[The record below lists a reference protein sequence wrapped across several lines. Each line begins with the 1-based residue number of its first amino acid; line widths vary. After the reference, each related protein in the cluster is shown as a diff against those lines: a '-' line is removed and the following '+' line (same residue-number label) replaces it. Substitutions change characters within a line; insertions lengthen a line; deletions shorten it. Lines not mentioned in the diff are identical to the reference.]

1 MSRRGWRCESISTGP
16 GAEDRV
22 DLSEGSVLVTGAE
35 GFIGSHLVEALA
47 RRGCR
52 VRAMV
57 LYNSFGSWGWL
68 DTIDP
73 ALLDRVE
80 VVMGDVRDGAGTGEI
95 VRGCRVV
102 FHLAALIAIPYSY
115 TAPESYIDTNVK
127 GTLHVVQAARRHGV
141 EKLVHTST
149 SEVYG
154 SARFVPITE
163 AHPLQSQSP
172 YSASKIAA
180 DQVALSF
187 LHSFGTPV
195 AVCRPFNTFGPR
207 QSTRA
212 VIPAIIT
219 QIASG
224 AGEIR
229 LGAQEPTRDFSFV
242 NDTVAGLIAVG
253 ESDRT
258 VGRTVNLGTG
268 HEISIGETVAMIRG
282 LMGSEIPVR
291 TDERRLRPPGSEV
304 DRLLASNALA
314 RELTGWAPELVGEQG
329 LREGLRRTIAWFG
342 DPENLARARGGRY
355 TL

>member
-1 MSRRGWRCESISTGP
+1 MSRRGWRSESASAGLN
-16 GAEDRV
+16 AEDRV
-22 DLSEGSVLVTGAE
+22 DLSEGRVLVTGGD
-35 GFIGSHLVEALA
+35 GFIGSHLVEALV

-57 LYNSFGSWGWL
+57 LYNSLGSWGWL
-68 DTIDP
+68 DTIDRD
-73 ALLDRVE
+73 LLDRVD
-80 VVMGDVRDGAGTGEI
+80 VVPGDIRDAAATEEI
-95 VRGCRVV
+95 VRGCRAV

-115 TAPESYIDTNVK
+115 GAPESYIDTNVK

-163 AHPLQSQSP
+163 EHPFQPQSP

-187 LHSFGTPV
+187 FHSFEMPV

-229 LGAQEPTRDFSFV
+229 LGAIEPRRDFTFV
-242 NDTVAGLIAVG
+242 GDTVAGLIAVG

-268 HEISIGETVAMIRG
+268 HDVSIGETVAMIRG

-291 TDERRLRPPGSEV
+291 TDERRLRPEGSEV

-314 RELTGWAPELVGEQG
+314 RELTGWAPELGGEAG
-329 LREGLRRTIAWFG
+329 LREGLRRTIAWFS
-342 DPENLARARGGRY
+342 DPANLALTRGGRY

>member
-1 MSRRGWRCESISTGP
+1 M
-16 GAEDRV
+16 
-22 DLSEGSVLVTGAE
+22 DLSDGRVLVTGAD
-35 GFIGSHLVEALA
+35 GFIGSHLVEVLV
-47 RRGCR
+47 RGGCG

-68 DTIDP
+68 DTVDRD
-73 ALLDRVE
+73 LLDRVE
-80 VVMGDVRDGAGTGEI
+80 VVMGDVRDAGATEEI
-95 VRGCRVV
+95 VRGCRVI

-127 GTLHVVQAARRHGV
+127 GTLHVVQAAHRHGV
-141 EKLVHTST
+141 EKVVHTST

-163 AHPLQSQSP
+163 EHPFQPQSP

-187 LHSFGTPV
+187 FHSFGTPV

-229 LGAQEPTRDFSFV
+229 LGALEPTRDFSFV
-242 NDTVAGLIAVG
+242 SDTVAGLIAVG
-253 ESDRT
+253 ESDRA

-268 HEISIGETVAMIRG
+268 HEVSIGRTVELIRG
-282 LMGSEIPVR
+282 LMGSDAPVR

-304 DRLLASNALA
+304 DRLCAGNALA
-314 RELTGWAPELVGEQG
+314 RELTGWEPELVGDEG
-329 LREGLRRTIAWFG
+329 LLEGLRRTIAWFG
-342 DPENLARARGGRY
+342 DPANLARARGGRY